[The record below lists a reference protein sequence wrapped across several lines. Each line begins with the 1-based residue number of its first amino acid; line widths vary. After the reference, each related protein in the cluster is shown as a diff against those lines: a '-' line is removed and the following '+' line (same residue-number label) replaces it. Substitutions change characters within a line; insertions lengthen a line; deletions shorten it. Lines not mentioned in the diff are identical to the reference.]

1 MIKLL
6 LALTIGG
13 AGLIVVTA
21 LLYKL
26 IQIKPQ
32 VKNIVLNILY

>member
-13 AGLIVVTA
+13 AGLIVATA

-26 IQIKPQ
+26 VQFKPQ
-32 VKNIVLNILY
+32 IKNIVLNILY